1 MLKAALCLI
10 VLLFASH
17 ASQAADVESILL
29 QGGAVD
35 RGIGALMQ
43 LFLWADPFAD
53 DGRNHALNLFVG
65 ILEALA
71 GTLLISSGWHQ
82 LDYTNPA
89 DGEGL
94 RRVARRT
101 AGEVVKTLLGHSLR
115 LVGVVRGAAGLLLII
130 ANLL

>member
-1 MLKAALCLI
+1 MLKAALCLL

-17 ASQAADVESILL
+17 ASQAADVESMLL
-29 QGGAVD
+29 EGGAVD
-35 RGIGALMQ
+35 RGIGVLMQ
-43 LFLWADPFAD
+43 IFLWADPFTD
-53 DGRNHALNLFVG
+53 DGLNHALNLFLG
-65 ILEALA
+65 IPEALA
-71 GTLLISSGWHQ
+71 GTVLISSGWHQ
-82 LDYTNPA
+82 LDYAKLA

-115 LVGVVRGAAGLLLII
+115 LVGVVRGAAGLFLII